1 MLPGVP
7 SDRAW
12 TRFSKGLGARGLRL
26 TGRLNIPLYKLSGG
40 RIGGRLGRAPILLL
54 TTVGRRS
61 GKERTAP
68 VVYVRDGERMIVIGS
83 NAGNERPPAWALNLE
98 QNPEAEVQV
107 RRERWPVRARIAE
120 GEEREAL
127 WRRMNE
133 QFAGFDDYR
142 DRTTRD
148 IRLFVLEPR

>member
-1 MLPGVP
+1 VP

-12 TRFSKGLGARGLRL
+12 TRFSKALGARGLRA
-26 TGRLNIPLYKLSGG
+26 TGQLNIPLYKLSGG
-40 RIGGRLGRAPILLL
+40 RIGGRLDRAPILLL

-68 VVYVRDGERMIVIGS
+68 VVYLRDGERMIVIGS
-83 NAGNERPPAWALNLE
+83 NAGNKRPPAWALNLE

-120 GEEREAL
+120 GPEHDEL

-133 QFAGFDDYR
+133 QFSGFDDYR
-142 DRTTRD
+142 ERTTRD

>member
-1 MLPGVP
+1 MP

-12 TRFSKGLGARGLRL
+12 TRFSKALGVRGLRA
-26 TGRLNIPLYKLSGG
+26 TGRLNVPLYKLSGG

-54 TTVGRRS
+54 TTKGRSS

-68 VVYVRDGERMIVIGS
+68 LVYMADGERVVVIGS
-83 NAGNERPPAWALNLE
+83 NAGNKQPPAWALNLQHE
-98 QNPEAEVQV
+98 PEAEVQV

-120 GEEREAL
+120 GEEHETL
-127 WRRMNE
+127 WRRMNQ

-142 DRTTRD
+142 ARTTRD
-148 IRLFVLEPR
+148 IKLFVLEPR

>member
-1 MLPGVP
+1 MP
-7 SDRAW
+7 SDHAW
-12 TRFSKGLGARGLRL
+12 SRFSKALGVWGLRA
-26 TGRLNIPLYKLSGG
+26 TGRLNVPLYKLSRG

-61 GKERTAP
+61 GKTRTAP
-68 VVYVRDGERMIVIGS
+68 VLYMRDGDRLIVIGS

-98 QNPEAEVQV
+98 ANAEAEVQV
-107 RRERWPVRARIAE
+107 GGDRSQVRARIAE
-120 GEEREAL
+120 GSEREDL

-142 DRTTRD
+142 ARTARD
-148 IRLFVLEPR
+148 IRVFVLEPR